1 MPTIYGYARV
11 SSTSQNLDSQLQ
23 ALNDAGVQQS
33 NIYTDK
39 ATGKNINRQGLQ
51 ELLKAIQAGDTIVV
65 TKFDRLARSLKD
77 GIELIEELTNRGIK
91 LNILNLGM
99 FDDTATSKLL
109 RNILLSVAEFER
121 EMIHERQMEGIA
133 IAKANGKYKGKP
145 KKYTESNPKV
155 IQALD
160 WFANRKTNGK
170 TVKDITE
177 ITGINR
183 ASLYSLAKE
192 KGIL

>member
-1 MPTIYGYARV
+1 MSTIYGYARV
-11 SSTSQNLDSQLQ
+11 SSTSQNLESQLQ
-23 ALNDAGVQQS
+23 ALIESGVDQS

-39 ATGKNINRQGLQ
+39 ATGKNTNRQGLQ
-51 ELLKAIQAGDTIVV
+51 QLLDAVQVGDTIVV
-65 TKFDRLARSLKD
+65 TKLDRLARSLKD
-77 GIELIEELTNRGIK
+77 GIELIEELTDKGIK

-145 KKYTESNPKV
+145 KKYTDNKPKV
-155 IQALD
+155 VQALD

-170 TVKDITE
+170 SVKEITE

-183 ASLYSLAKE
+183 ASLYKLAKE
-192 KGIL
+192 KNIL

>member
-11 SSTSQNLDSQLQ
+11 SSTSQNLESQLQ
-23 ALNDAGVQQS
+23 ALNDVGVQQT
-33 NIYTDK
+33 NIFADK
-39 ATGKNINRQGLQ
+39 ATGKNTNRQGLQ
-51 ELLKAIQAGDTIVV
+51 VLLETARSGDTIVV
-65 TKFDRLARSLKD
+65 TRLDRLARSLKD
-77 GIELIEELTNRGIK
+77 GIELIEKLTEKGIK
-91 LNILNLGM
+91 LNILNLGV

-145 KKYTESNPKV
+145 RKYTSNNPKV
-155 IQALD
+155 VQALD
-160 WFANRKTNGK
+160 WFANRNTNGK
-170 TVKDITE
+170 TVKEITE

-183 ASLYSLAKE
+183 ASLYKLAKE